1 MYVSQARKL
10 SRYLLLAVNVS
21 SWQLISV
28 IISIV
33 SIQDPV
39 HCLKGL
45 FRVHSGRF
53 LSYLKK
59 RKISQK
65 NHSLS
70 FVVTFCHLLSF
81 VVIRCRSLSLIVIC
95 CHSLSLVVPLI
106 VFRCHSLSFIVTRCN
121 TCCHWLSL
129 DVSLVCLFINDF
141 LLQNNSGGCFWM
153 ISSPCKVTS
162 ITYQYFTIKA
172 W

>member
-45 FRVHSGRF
+45 FRVHSGRVLF
-53 LSYLKK
+53 YLKK
-59 RKISQK
+59 RKISQ
-65 NHSLS
+65 NNYSLS
-70 FVVTFCHLLSF
+70 FVVTCCHLLSF
-81 VVIRCRSLSLIVIC
+81 VVIRCQSLSLIVIC

-106 VFRCHSLSFIVTRCN
+106 VIRCHSMSFFVTRCHSLSLVVPLIVTRC
-121 TCCHWLSL
+121 HSLSL
-129 DVSLVCLFINDF
+129 VVTRLSFHKRFSFAEQSRWLLLND
-141 LLQNNSGGCFWM
+141 QQSM
-153 ISSPCKVTS
+153 
-162 ITYQYFTIKA
+162 
-172 W
+172 

>member
-1 MYVSQARKL
+1 MNICQGSLNRLSLCHTNFENVCITSKKTVSIPASCGQCFFLTAYFCYYFN
-10 SRYLLLAVNVS
+10 SP
-21 SWQLISV
+21 
-28 IISIV
+28 
-33 SIQDPV
+33 IQDPV

-59 RKISQK
+59 RKISQN

-70 FVVTFCHLLSF
+70 FVVTCCHLLSF

-121 TCCHWLSL
+121 TYCHWLSL

-141 LLQNNSGGCFWM
+141 LLQNNSGGCF
-153 ISSPCKVTS
+153 
-162 ITYQYFTIKA
+162 
-172 W
+172 